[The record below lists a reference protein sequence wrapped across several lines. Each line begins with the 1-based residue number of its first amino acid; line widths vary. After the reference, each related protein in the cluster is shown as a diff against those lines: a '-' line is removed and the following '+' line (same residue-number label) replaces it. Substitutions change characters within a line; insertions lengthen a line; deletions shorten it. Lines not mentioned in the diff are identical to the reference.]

1 METATSSP
9 LPIKSRRNSENS
21 GSTTVIPHMNPSL
34 ATPLTVSTMV
44 NQSNSKEFMKL
55 TPVRIRDFGSPL
67 KNVSTNYHFLDSENG
82 KGNTM
87 DNMYRENFILISKD
101 LEKLL
106 ENLNVI
112 YQNIGYSNTEIIT
125 KEKIIFT
132 TISNSIKQF
141 FEQADE
147 ELKRLSAE
155 NGIEQDILNN
165 ILERINDP
173 SGIKT
178 IPDLYIRN
186 AILLQESKTVPQ
198 SPKKPLSLLS
208 KKAALDTA
216 KKFVLGSFLP
226 RLRDYLKSLITLK
239 HLIQSVKENLP
250 GLTEADNEAIAEF
263 PELSTLTAYLSQIE
277 NGKGDIGLSMKFII
291 DNRKDILKGSAF
303 KTINEESVKHMNEV
317 IKIYEEEYERRFKS
331 VLTKK
336 VSISSICEQLGTPL
350 ATLIGEDF
358 EQDLRSYGEEENSTS
373 EIPNFHPVDRERMSK
388 IDTTLEKLQAIH
400 KERADKKRLLM
411 EQCQKLWTRLKI
423 SQEYIKTFVRNNS
436 SLSTESL
443 GRISTEVMRLEAMK
457 KKLIKKLI
465 SDSWDKI
472 QELWR
477 TLQYSEESRSKFI
490 IVFEEL
496 RNSATTLQEDELLL
510 ETCENE
516 LKRLEE
522 KLTLYKPILKLISDF
537 ESLQEDQEF
546 LERSSKD
553 SSRLLSRNSHKI
565 LLTEEK
571 MRKRIT
577 RHFPRV
583 INDLRIK
590 LEEADGLFDQPFLFK
605 GKPLSEA
612 IDIQQQEIE
621 AKYPRCRVR
630 MQRSKKG
637 KCGANKENK
646 VIKNTFK
653 ATESSIRVPIGLNL
667 NDANITYKTPSK
679 KTIQGLTKND
689 LSQENS
695 LARHMQGTTKL
706 SSPNRRATRLLAPTV
721 ISRNSKGNIERPTLN
736 RNRSSDLSSSPRIN
750 HTHGEHAV
758 KPRQLFPIPLNKVDT
773 KGSHIPQLTKEKAL
787 ELLKRSTGTTGK
799 ENVRS
804 PERKSSLEDYAQK
817 LSSPYKEPEHSIY
830 KLSMSP
836 EGKFQLNIQQKDIES
851 GFDDTSMME
860 DENDKDFITWK
871 NEQVSKLNGFSF
883 TDI

>member
-1 METATSSP
+1 MPKTLDKA
-9 LPIKSRRNSENS
+9 KNFSR
-21 GSTTVIPHMNPSL
+21 
-34 ATPLTVSTMV
+34 
-44 NQSNSKEFMKL
+44 
-55 TPVRIRDFGSPL
+55 
-67 KNVSTNYHFLDSENG
+67 
-82 KGNTM
+82 
-87 DNMYRENFILISKD
+87 
-101 LEKLL
+101 
-106 ENLNVI
+106 
-112 YQNIGYSNTEIIT
+112 
-125 KEKIIFT
+125 
-132 TISNSIKQF
+132 
-141 FEQADE
+141 
-147 ELKRLSAE
+147 
-155 NGIEQDILNN
+155 
-165 ILERINDP
+165 
-173 SGIKT
+173 
-178 IPDLYIRN
+178 
-186 AILLQESKTVPQ
+186 
-198 SPKKPLSLLS
+198 
-208 KKAALDTA
+208 
-216 KKFVLGSFLP
+216 
-226 RLRDYLKSLITLK
+226 
-239 HLIQSVKENLP
+239 
-250 GLTEADNEAIAEF
+250 
-263 PELSTLTAYLSQIE
+263 
-277 NGKGDIGLSMKFII
+277 
-291 DNRKDILKGSAF
+291 
-303 KTINEESVKHMNEV
+303 
-317 IKIYEEEYERRFKS
+317 
-331 VLTKK
+331 
-336 VSISSICEQLGTPL
+336 
-350 ATLIGEDF
+350 
-358 EQDLRSYGEEENSTS
+358 
-373 EIPNFHPVDRERMSK
+373 
-388 IDTTLEKLQAIH
+388 IH
-400 KERADKKRLLM
+400 KDF
-411 EQCQKLWTRLKI
+411 
-423 SQEYIKTFVRNNS
+423 YVRNNS

-443 GRISTEVMRLEAMK
+443 GRISKEVMRLEAMK

>member
-9 LPIKSRRNSENS
+9 LPTQSRRNSENS
-21 GSTTVIPHMNPSL
+21 GSTTFMPHMNPSL

-67 KNVSTNYHFLDSENG
+67 KNVSTNHHFLDSENG

-87 DNMYRENFILISKD
+87 DNMYKENFILISKE

-112 YQNIGYSNTEIIT
+112 YQNIGYSNTEIIN

-132 TISNSIKQF
+132 TISDSIKQF

-147 ELKRLSAE
+147 ELKRLSVE
-155 NGIEQDILNN
+155 NEIEQNILNN

-186 AILLQESKTVPQ
+186 AILLQKSKTVPQ

-216 KKFVLGSFLP
+216 KNFVLGSFLP
-226 RLRDYLKSLITLK
+226 RLHDYLKSLITLK
-239 HLIQSVKENLP
+239 HLVQSVKEDLP
-250 GLTEADNEAIAEF
+250 GLTEADSEAISAF
-263 PELSTLTAYLSQIE
+263 PELDILTTYLSQIE
-277 NGKGDIGLSMKFII
+277 NSRDDIGLSMKFIT

-303 KTINEESVKHMNEV
+303 KTINKESVKHMDEV

-331 VLTKK
+331 ILTKK
-336 VSISSICEQLGTPL
+336 DSILSICEQLETPL
-350 ATLIGEDF
+350 ATLIDENF
-358 EQDLRSYGEEENSTS
+358 EQNLKSYGEEKNSKS
-373 EIPNFHPVDRERMSK
+373 KLPNFHPVDRERMRK
-388 IDTTLEKLQAIH
+388 IDTTLKKLQAIH
-400 KERADKKRLLM
+400 EERVDKKKLLM
-411 EQCQKLWTRLKI
+411 EQCKKLWIRLRI
-423 SQEYIKTFVRNNS
+423 SQEYTKTFMLNNS
-436 SLSTESL
+436 SLSTETL
-443 GRISTEVMRLEAMK
+443 DRISEELMRLEVMK

-472 QELWR
+472 KELWH

-490 IVFEEL
+490 TVFEEQR
-496 RNSATTLQEDELLL
+496 RNATTLQEDELLL

-516 LKRLEE
+516 LKKLED
-522 KLTLYKPILKLISDF
+522 KLTLYKPILKLISEF

-583 INDLRIK
+583 INDLRTK
-590 LEEADGLFDQPFLFK
+590 LEEAAGLFDQPFLLK
-605 GKPLSEA
+605 GRPLSEA

-621 AKYPRCRVR
+621 AKYPRCRVK

-637 KCGANKENK
+637 KSGTGKENK
-646 VIKNTFK
+646 VIKTTSK
-653 ATESSIRVPIGLNL
+653 AAQSSIRVPIGLDF
-667 NDANITYKTPSK
+667 NDINMTYKTPSK
-679 KTIQGLTKND
+679 KTRQGLPKSG
-689 LSQENS
+689 LSRENS
-695 LARHMQGTTKL
+695 LARHMQGTTRL
-706 SSPNRRATRLLAPTV
+706 SSPKRRGTRLLAPTV

-736 RNRSSDLSSSPRIN
+736 KYSSSDFSSSPMIN
-750 HTHGEHAV
+750 HTHSEHAV

-787 ELLKRSTGTTGK
+787 ELVKRSIGTIGK
-799 ENVRS
+799 ENIRS
-804 PERKSSLEDYAQK
+804 PQRKSSLEDYAQK

-830 KLSMSP
+830 NLSMSP
-836 EGKFQLNIQQKDIES
+836 EGKFQLNIQQKDLES

-871 NEQVSKLNGFSF
+871 NEQVSKLNAFSI